1 MNRHAVSLLHVGAD
15 FVQSVAESLVPV
27 WDMAE
32 VAFDPHGLRWN
43 VKSEGF
49 GAVINDL

>member
-32 VAFDPHGLRWN
+32 VAFDPVSFRRN
-43 VKSEGF
+43 VEGKCF
-49 GAVINDL
+49 GTVVSDL

>member
-32 VAFDPHGLRWN
+32 VAFDP
-43 VKSEGF
+43 VGF
-49 GAVINDL
+49 GRYVKAKRLWAVISDF